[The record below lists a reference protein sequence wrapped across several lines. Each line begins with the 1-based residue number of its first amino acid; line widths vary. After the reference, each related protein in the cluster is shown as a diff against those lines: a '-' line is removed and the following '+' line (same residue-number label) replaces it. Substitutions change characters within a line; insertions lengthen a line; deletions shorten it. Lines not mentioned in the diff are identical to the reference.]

1 MGKRASRPAGTPTET
16 TLARNLRLDFMD
28 GESPFVALNPPARGE
43 YFLEPLPML
52 YSLSRQNMP
61 SSFNH
66 WLDWILPIAL
76 YLLGILVIA
85 LVVNRLLRAV
95 TNLVIKQAS
104 GQGRQAQLREQQ
116 TRTLAG
122 VLYGAGSKVVWVVAL
137 LMALEKLGFSTT
149 PAVTLAGLASL
160 AVGFGA
166 QTLVRDVI
174 MGFYIVLEDQ
184 YVVGDTIQIGDYIG
198 RVEHLT
204 LRRTVIRDARG
215 ALVTIA
221 NGEIRTVSNLS
232 RDWSQAFVDVSL
244 APESPVEKTLQ
255 ALETAAAALRGD
267 PAWSQALV
275 DGPRILGVQSFD
287 RSSTTVRL
295 QVRTAPT
302 RQDEVAREL
311 RRRIQVE
318 FQKQGIPTSSVHRI
332 ELAGVAHPSQEAAQ
346 ADAGS

>member
-1 MGKRASRPAGTPTET
+1 
-16 TLARNLRLDFMD
+16 
-28 GESPFVALNPPARGE
+28 
-43 YFLEPLPML
+43 
-52 YSLSRQNMP
+52 MP
-61 SSFNH
+61 SSLNR
-66 WLDWILPIAL
+66 WLDLAFPNAL
-76 YLLGILVIA
+76 HLIGIFVIA
-85 LVVNRLLRAV
+85 LVLNRLLRAV
-95 TNLVIKQAS
+95 TNLVIKEAAVP
-104 GQGRQAQLREQQ
+104 GRPAQLREQQ
-116 TRTLAG
+116 TRTLAE
-122 VLYGAGSKVVWVVAL
+122 VLYGAGSKVVWIVAL
-137 LMALEKLGFSTT
+137 LTAVREFHIDIT
-149 PAVTLAGLASL
+149 PALTLAGLASL

-174 MGFYIVLEDQ
+174 TGIYIVLEDQ
-184 YVVGDTIQIGDYIG
+184 YVVGDTIQFADYIG

-244 APESPVEKTLQ
+244 APESPIEKTMQ
-255 ALETAAAALRGD
+255 ALESAAAALRSD

-287 RSSTTVRL
+287 RSSSTVRL

-332 ELAGVAHPSQEAAQ
+332 ELAGVAHSSQEAAQ

>member
-1 MGKRASRPAGTPTET
+1 
-16 TLARNLRLDFMD
+16 
-28 GESPFVALNPPARGE
+28 
-43 YFLEPLPML
+43 
-52 YSLSRQNMP
+52 MP
-61 SSFNH
+61 SSFNR
-66 WLDWILPIAL
+66 WLDLALPNAL
-76 YLLGILVIA
+76 HLTGIFVIA

-95 TNLVIKQAS
+95 TNLVTKQAS
-104 GQGRQAQLREQQ
+104 APGRPAQLREQQ

-137 LMALEKLGFSTT
+137 LTAVREFHIDIT
-149 PAVTLAGLASL
+149 PALTLAGLASL

-174 MGFYIVLEDQ
+174 TGIYIVLEDQ
-184 YVVGDTIQIGDYIG
+184 YIVGDTIQFADYIG

-244 APESPVEKTLQ
+244 APESPIEKTMQ
-255 ALETAAAALRGD
+255 ALESAAAALRSD

-287 RSSTTVRL
+287 RSSSTVRL

-332 ELAGVAHPSQEAAQ
+332 ELAGVAHSSQEAAQ
-346 ADAGS
+346 ADTGS

>member
-1 MGKRASRPAGTPTET
+1 MP
-16 TLARNLRLDFMD
+16 
-28 GESPFVALNPPARGE
+28 SPFNRWLELTIPNAL
-43 YFLEPLPML
+43 
-52 YSLSRQNMP
+52 
-61 SSFNH
+61 H
-66 WLDWILPIAL
+66 
-76 YLLGILVIA
+76 LLGILVIA
-85 LVVNRLLRAV
+85 LVLNRLLRAV
-95 TNLVIKQAS
+95 TNLLVKPATAQT
-104 GQGRQAQLREQQ
+104 RQAQLREQQ

-122 VLYGAGSKVVWVVAL
+122 VLYGAGSKVVWAIAL
-137 LMALEKLGFSTT
+137 LTALHEFNIDIR

-174 MGFYIVLEDQ
+174 TGFYIVLEDQ
-184 YVVGDTIQIGDYIG
+184 YVVGDTIQIADYIG
-198 RVEHLT
+198 RVENLT
-204 LRRTVIRDARG
+204 LRRTVLRDARG

-244 APESPVEKTLQ
+244 APESPIEKTLQ

-267 PAWSQALV
+267 PAWTQALV

-287 RSSTTVRL
+287 RTSLTVRL

-318 FQKQGIPTSSVHRI
+318 FQKQGIPVSTVQRI
-332 ELAGVAHPSQEAAQ
+332 ELAGMSHSPLDAAEADPA
-346 ADAGS
+346 S

>member
-1 MGKRASRPAGTPTET
+1 MPE
-16 TLARNLRLDFMD
+16 
-28 GESPFVALNPPARGE
+28 PF
-43 YFLEPLPML
+43 
-52 YSLSRQNMP
+52 S
-61 SSFNH
+61 H
-66 WLDWILPIAL
+66 WLDLTIPN
-76 YLLGILVIA
+76 LLRLSGILVLA
-85 LVVNRLLRAV
+85 LVLNRLLRAL
-95 TNLVIKQAS
+95 TNLIIKPATTQT
-104 GQGRQAQLREQQ
+104 RQSQLREQQ

-122 VLYGAGSKVVWVVAL
+122 IVYSAGSKVVWVVAL
-137 LMALEKLGFSTT
+137 LTSLREFKIDIT

-184 YVVGDTIQIGDYIG
+184 YVVGDTIQISDYTG

-204 LRRTVIRDARG
+204 LRRTVLRDARG

-244 APESPVEKTLQ
+244 APESPVDKTLQ
-255 ALETAAAALRGD
+255 ALETAAAALRAD

-275 DGPRILGVQSFD
+275 DGPRILGLQNLD
-287 RSSTTVRL
+287 RTASTIRL

-311 RRRIQVE
+311 RRRIQTE
-318 FQKQGIPTSSVHRI
+318 LQKQGIPVSAVQRI
-332 ELAGVAHPSQEAAQ
+332 ELTGVSHSLQEAAQ
-346 ADAGS
+346 SDPAT

>member
-1 MGKRASRPAGTPTET
+1 
-16 TLARNLRLDFMD
+16 
-28 GESPFVALNPPARGE
+28 
-43 YFLEPLPML
+43 ML
-52 YSLSRQNMP
+52 
-61 SSFNH
+61 SSFNR
-66 WLDWILPIAL
+66 WLDLTLPNAL
-76 YLLGILVIA
+76 HLLGILVIA
-85 LVVNRLLRAV
+85 LVLNRLLRAV
-95 TNLVIKQAS
+95 TNLVIKHAS
-104 GQGRQAQLREQQ
+104 GQGRPAQLREQQ

-137 LMALEKLGFSTT
+137 LTALSELKINIL

-174 MGFYIVLEDQ
+174 TGFYIVLEDQ
-184 YVVGDTIQIGDYIG
+184 YVVGDTIQIADDVG

-244 APESPVEKTLQ
+244 APESPIEKTLQ
-255 ALETAAAALRGD
+255 ALETAASGLRGD

-287 RSSTTVRL
+287 RISSTIRL

-311 RRRIQVE
+311 RRRIQLE
-318 FQKQGIPTSSVHRI
+318 FQRQGIPISSVQRI
-332 ELAGVAHPSQEAAQ
+332 ELAGVSHSSQDAAQ
-346 ADAGS
+346 ADAAG

>member
-1 MGKRASRPAGTPTET
+1 VS
-16 TLARNLRLDFMD
+16 
-28 GESPFVALNPPARGE
+28 
-43 YFLEPLPML
+43 
-52 YSLSRQNMP
+52 
-61 SSFNH
+61 
-66 WLDWILPIAL
+66 
-76 YLLGILVIA
+76 
-85 LVVNRLLRAV
+85 
-95 TNLVIKQAS
+95 NLVIKHAS
-104 GQGRQAQLREQQ
+104 GQGRAAQQREQQ

-122 VLYGAGSKVVWVVAL
+122 VLYGAGSKVVWAVAL
-137 LMALEKLGFSTT
+137 LTALSVFKINIL
-149 PAVTLAGLASL
+149 PAVALTGLASL

-174 MGFYIVLEDQ
+174 TGFYIVLEDQ
-184 YVVGDTIQIGDYIG
+184 YVVGDTIQIADNIG

-232 RDWSQAFVDVSL
+232 RDWSQTFVDVSL
-244 APESPVEKTLQ
+244 APESPIEKTLQ

-275 DGPRILGVQSFD
+275 DGPRILGVQNFD
-287 RSSTTVRL
+287 RNSSTVRL

-311 RRRIQVE
+311 RRRIQIE
-318 FQKQGIPTSSVHRI
+318 FQKQGIPLSSVQRI
-332 ELAGVAHPSQEAAQ
+332 ELAGVSHSPQEALQ
-346 ADAGS
+346 SDGTS

>member
-1 MGKRASRPAGTPTET
+1 MP
-16 TLARNLRLDFMD
+16 
-28 GESPFVALNPPARGE
+28 SPFNR
-43 YFLEPLPML
+43 
-52 YSLSRQNMP
+52 
-61 SSFNH
+61 
-66 WLDWILPIAL
+66 WLDLTIPNAL
-76 YLLGILVIA
+76 HLLGILVVA
-85 LVVNRLLRAV
+85 LVLNRLLRAV
-95 TNLVIKQAS
+95 TNLLVKPAAAQT
-104 GQGRQAQLREQQ
+104 RQAQLREQQ
-116 TRTLAG
+116 TRTMAG
-122 VLYGAGSKVVWVVAL
+122 ILYGAGSKVVWAIAL
-137 LMALEKLGFSTT
+137 LTALDVFKINIL

-166 QTLVRDVI
+166 QNLVRDVI
-174 MGFYIVLEDQ
+174 TGFYIVLEDQ
-184 YVVGDTIQIGDYIG
+184 YVVGDTIQIADYIG
-198 RVEHLT
+198 RVEYLT
-204 LRRTVIRDARG
+204 LRRTVLRDARG

-244 APESPVEKTLQ
+244 APESPIEKTLQ

-287 RSSTTVRL
+287 RTSLTVRL

-318 FQKQGIPTSSVHRI
+318 FQKQGIPVSTVQRI
-332 ELAGVAHPSQEAAQ
+332 ELAGMSHSPLDAAEPGP
-346 ADAGS
+346 AS

>member
-1 MGKRASRPAGTPTET
+1 
-16 TLARNLRLDFMD
+16 
-28 GESPFVALNPPARGE
+28 
-43 YFLEPLPML
+43 
-52 YSLSRQNMP
+52 MP

-66 WLDWILPIAL
+66 WLELAFPNAL
-76 YLLGILVIA
+76 ILLGILAIT
-85 LVVNRLLRAV
+85 LLVNRLLRAV
-95 TNLVIKQAS
+95 SNLVIKHAS
-104 GQGRQAQLREQQ
+104 VQGRAAQQREQQ
-116 TRTLAG
+116 TRTLASI
-122 VLYGAGSKVVWVVAL
+122 VYGTGSKVVWVVAL
-137 LMALEKLGFSTT
+137 LTALSVFKINIL
-149 PAVTLAGLASL
+149 PAVTIAGLASL

-174 MGFYIVLEDQ
+174 TGFYIVLEDQ

-244 APESPVEKTLQ
+244 APESPLEKTLQ
-255 ALETAAAALRGD
+255 ALENAAAALRGD
-267 PAWSQALV
+267 PAWSQTLV
-275 DGPRILGVQSFD
+275 DGPRILGVQNFD
-287 RSSTTVRL
+287 RTSSTVRL

-318 FQKQGIPTSSVHRI
+318 FQKQGIPISSVQRI
-332 ELAGVAHPSQEAAQ
+332 ELAGVSHSSQEAAQ
-346 ADAGS
+346 TDTAS